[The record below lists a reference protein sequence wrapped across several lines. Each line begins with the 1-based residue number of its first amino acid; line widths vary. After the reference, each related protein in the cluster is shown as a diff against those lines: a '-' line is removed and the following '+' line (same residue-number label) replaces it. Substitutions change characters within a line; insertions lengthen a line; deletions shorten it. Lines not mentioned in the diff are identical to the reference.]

1 MEKYKD
7 ILNKLARDRNITVE
21 ELKGIIS
28 ERIKAGLNDPD
39 PVKRTQWER
48 IPHSGDMPTP
58 EEWLKYAVE
67 KLRSEGRDDFL
78 REYL

>member
-28 ERIKAGLNDPD
+28 EHIKAGLNDPD
-39 PVKRTQWER
+39 PVKRT
-48 IPHSGDMPTP
+48 
-58 EEWLKYAVE
+58 
-67 KLRSEGRDDFL
+67 
-78 REYL
+78 

>member
-21 ELKGIIS
+21 EMKGIIS

-48 IPHSGDMPTP
+48 IPHSGDTPTP
-58 EEWLKYAVE
+58 EDWFKYAVE
-67 KLRSEGRDDFL
+67 KLQSKEQEDL
-78 REYL
+78 LEKYL